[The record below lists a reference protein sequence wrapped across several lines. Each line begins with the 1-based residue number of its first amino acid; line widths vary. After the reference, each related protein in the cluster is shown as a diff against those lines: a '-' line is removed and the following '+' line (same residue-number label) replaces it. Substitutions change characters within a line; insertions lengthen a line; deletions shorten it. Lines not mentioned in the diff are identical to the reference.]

1 MKGNHTKGCGV
12 YSGAG
17 CSCVA
22 TRITVDT
29 STFERSHGKKPRGFG
44 SWAFY
49 NKPDHGGEFDKL
61 FWSHVTNYSEA
72 KKAALAHAAKV
83 GWNRLVV
90 LP

>member
-29 STFERSHGKKPRGFG
+29 STFERSHGKKPRGYG

-49 NKPDHGGEFDKL
+49 NKPDHGDEFDKL
-61 FWSHVTNYSEA
+61 FFANGTYTEA
-72 KKAALAHAAKV
+72 KKAALAFAAES
-83 GWNRLVV
+83 GWRRLWV